1 VHALRAAACD
11 RVPDTRHFEPED
23 STMTRRTDL
32 MPAGPAP
39 TAARAH
45 GTTAF
50 GQGRRAALHTAAAGL
65 LAAGLGTSPAL
76 SSAQTPAGHA
86 GPLTLGVLPNV
97 SARIL
102 LATYQP
108 MREYLEAVLSR
119 PVEVVT
125 AADFPTFSRRTLAGD
140 YDLVVIAPNLGRVA
154 QIDAGWQ
161 PLAIYE
167 PGIPAVMIALRSNP
181 NDDPAQLRGKS
192 LAMANPQSLV
202 ALVGLDWL
210 RDQGLRNGQDFRT
223 VLAANDDSLGVLLRS
238 GDAPWAVMSMGEFN
252 AKSPAMRES
261 LRIVSVVAR
270 LPGFLVMGHPR
281 LTPALRDRLQSLV
294 LAFPPTEPGQRFL
307 GLSGFT
313 GIRPVAAADL
323 QFLDP
328 YLDVTRR
335 GLGLTAGPSPT
346 ASPPPTPSR

>member
-1 VHALRAAACD
+1 MLRPPTDTGLRHAQQHADA
-11 RVPDTRHFEPED
+11 
-23 STMTRRTDL
+23 STSCGKD
-32 MPAGPAP
+32 
-39 TAARAH
+39 
-45 GTTAF
+45 
-50 GQGRRAALHTAAAGL
+50 RRAALRGLGAGL
-65 LAAGLGTSPAL
+65 LTAGLGAGASTGAAQTT
-76 SSAQTPAGHA
+76 SSASGA
-86 GPLTLGVLPNV
+86 LTIGVLPNV

-108 MREYLEAVLSR
+108 MREYFETALSR
-119 PVEVVT
+119 TVSIAT
-125 AADFPTFSRRTLAGD
+125 AADFPTFSRRTLAGE

-167 PGIPAVMIALRSNP
+167 PGIPAVMVALKANTS
-181 NDDPAQLRGKS
+181 DDPGQLRGKS

-210 RDQGLRNGQDFRT
+210 RDQGLRSGQDFRT

-252 AKSPAMRES
+252 AKTPALRET

-270 LPGFLVMGHPR
+270 LPGFLVMANPR
-281 LTPALRDRLQSLV
+281 LPADLREQLQSLV
-294 LAFPPTEPGQRFL
+294 LAFPPTEPGRRFL
-307 GLSGFT
+307 GQSGFT
-313 GIRPVAAADL
+313 GIRPVTQADL
-323 QFLDP
+323 RFLDP

-335 GLGLTAGPSPT
+335 GLGLPAATGATPT
-346 ASPPPTPSR
+346 SSAAPAR

>member
-1 VHALRAAACD
+1 MPCD
-11 RVPDTRHFEPED
+11 
-23 STMTRRTDL
+23 
-32 MPAGPAP
+32 PAP
-39 TAARAH
+39 PALLQNRFCGDASTPT
-45 GTTAF
+45 GPS
-50 GQGRRAALHTAAAGL
+50 RRRVLHVSAAGL
-65 LAAGLGTSPAL
+65 LSAGLAMT
-76 SSAQTPAGHA
+76 A
-86 GPLTLGVLPNV
+86 GPGAAQAPSSGSALTIGVLPNV

-102 LATYQP
+102 LTTYQP
-108 MREYLEAVLSR
+108 MREYFEAALAR
-119 PVEVVT
+119 PVSIAT
-125 AADFPTFSRRTLAGD
+125 ATDFPTFSRRTLAGE

-154 QIDAGWQ
+154 QTDAGWQ

-167 PGIPAVMIALRSNP
+167 PGIPAVMVALKSNA
-181 NDDPAQLRGKS
+181 NDDPGQLRGKS

-252 AKSPAMRES
+252 AKTPALRET

-281 LTPALRDRLQSLV
+281 MPTELRDRLQSLI
-294 LAFPPTEPGQRFL
+294 LAFPPTEPGRRFL
-307 GLSGFT
+307 SQSGFT
-313 GIRPVAAADL
+313 GIRPVTQADL

-335 GLGLTAGPSPT
+335 GLGLTVPAGSPSPT
-346 ASPPPTPSR
+346 TPAR

>member
-1 VHALRAAACD
+1 M
-11 RVPDTRHFEPED
+11 TRHSPRTCPSLVEPCAHR
-23 STMTRRTDL
+23 STHARQSRRT
-32 MPAGPAP
+32 AV
-39 TAARAH
+39 
-45 GTTAF
+45 
-50 GQGRRAALHTAAAGL
+50 QALAAGL
-65 LAAGLGTSPAL
+65 LAAGAAANPLLA
-76 SSAQTPAGHA
+76 SAQTTSSSVV
-86 GPLTLGVLPNV
+86 PLTIGVLPNV

-108 MREYLEAVLSR
+108 MREYFETALSR
-119 PVEVVT
+119 PVTIGT
-125 AADFPTFSRRTLAGD
+125 APDFPTFSRRTLAGE

-167 PGIPAVMIALRSNP
+167 PGIPAVMVALKSNP

-202 ALVGLDWL
+202 ALVGQDWL
-210 RDQGLRNGQDFRT
+210 RDQGLRSGLDFRP
-223 VLAANDDSLGVLLRS
+223 VLAANDDSLGVLLRG

-252 AKSPAMRES
+252 AKSPAMRET

-270 LPGFLVMGHPR
+270 LPGFLVMGNPR
-281 LTPALRDRLQSLV
+281 LSPALRDQLQSLI
-294 LAFPPTEPGQRFL
+294 LAFPPTEPGRRFL
-307 GLSGFT
+307 GQSGFT
-313 GIRPVAAADL
+313 GIRPVATADL

-335 GLGLTAGPSPT
+335 SLGLTAAGAASPATTPSP
-346 ASPPPTPSR
+346 PR